1 MIRLTE
7 EVMGEVQKRGCQPLE
22 TFLFGL
28 RLQMWPLFQK
38 AMTVQIEGVKNVA
51 EGAAGGYFRRATT
64 TSDATIA
71 TVRREKLFFFWWAL
85 GVERVHRFAS
95 DMWYCFSAL

>member
-1 MIRLTE
+1 MQAFAQAALEPLPPVIPLLIMIRLTE

-71 TVRREKLFFFWWAL
+71 TV
-85 GVERVHRFAS
+85 
-95 DMWYCFSAL
+95 C

>member
-1 MIRLTE
+1 MQAFAQAALEPLPPVIPLLVMIRLTE

-51 EGAAGGYFRRATT
+51 EGAAGSYFRRATT

-71 TVRREKLFFFWWAL
+71 TV
-85 GVERVHRFAS
+85 S
-95 DMWYCFSAL
+95 